1 MLNTS
6 CISSTSSASRLP
18 IGPCVPLLSYG
29 TAGLRRLPAA
39 VLLRMQA
46 EVASVPNATPI
57 NEWAER
63 VTNGLIPQVVSPS
76 LNFNMV
82 RAPA

>member
-1 MLNTS
+1 
-6 CISSTSSASRLP
+6 
-18 IGPCVPLLSYG
+18 
-29 TAGLRRLPAA
+29 
-39 VLLRMQA
+39 MQA

-82 RAPA
+82 RTPSDRDVEEYGMSGPILLNTPAL